1 MDQITLSVIY
11 GLIRGIPY
19 LINKYESKSKK
30 TLSIFPSELEKRGV
44 SAIEEYRQN
53 VGSKHFWFLL
63 SGGTRQLSG
72 FEKQTKKRVM
82 GFVKAGSMKT
92 DFARYR
98 LPGLPSIVMVLM
110 TAFFVVAGMPKSGR
124 SQDMEIKGQAEQRS
138 SVVAVPENFVL
149 IRGGEFTMGS
159 PIYEPERSAHE
170 VQHQVKVSDF
180 YMSKYEV
187 TQAEWE
193 SVIGANPF
201 DFKGK
206 IFSAEQ
212 VSWDDCQAFIK
223 ALNRKTGKKYRLPTE
238 AEWEYACRAGTTTPF
253 NTGGNLTTEQA
264 SFNGSYSYN
273 ENQRCKYTEKTIA
286 VDSFAPNAWGL
297 YNMHGNVSEWC
308 SDWYDENYY
317 AACKAKGF
325 VENPTGPA
333 SGECRVMRGGLRYGY
348 AKSCR
353 SAYRC
358 SSTSD
363 FRAYGVGLRLV
374 FVP

>member
-1 MDQITLSVIY
+1 VDQITLSVIY

-19 LINKYESKSKK
+19 LINEYESKSKK
-30 TLSIFPSELEKRGV
+30 NPSTSLSELEKTGV
-44 SAIEEYRQN
+44 STIEEYQQN

-63 SGGTRQLSG
+63 AGCTRRLSWV
-72 FEKQTKKRVM
+72 ENHAKKRVT
-82 GFVKAGSMKT
+82 GFAKAGCMKA
-92 DFARYR
+92 DFARHR
-98 LPGLPSIVMVLM
+98 LTGSSGIVMVLM
-110 TAFFVVAGMPKSGR
+110 ITFFIVAGMPKSGR
-124 SQDMEIKGQAEQRS
+124 SQDVGVKSQTERHS

-193 SVIGANPF
+193 SVTGANPF

-206 IFSAEQ
+206 TFPAEQ
-212 VSWDDCQAFIK
+212 VSWDDCQAFIQ
-223 ALNRKTGKKYRLPTE
+223 ALNRKTGKTYRLPTE

-264 SFNGSYSYN
+264 NFNGSYSYN
-273 ENQRCKYTEKTIA
+273 ENQRCDYSQKRVA
-286 VDSFAPNAWGL
+286 VDSFSPNAWGL

-308 SDWYDENYY
+308 SDFYDANYY
-317 AACKAKGF
+317 AACKAKGV
-325 VENPTGPA
+325 VENPSGPA
-333 SGECRVMRGGLRYGY
+333 SGEWRVIRGGFSYQY

-353 SAYRC
+353 SAYR
-358 SSTSD
+358 SGSTSD
-363 FRAYGVGLRLV
+363 FLAYGVGFRLV

>member
-1 MDQITLSVIY
+1 MMFYTAY
-11 GLIRGIPY
+11 Y
-19 LINKYESKSKK
+19 LINKYESKSEK
-30 TLSIFPSELEKRGV
+30 TSSISFSELEKRGV
-44 SAIEEYRQN
+44 LAIEEYQQHAS
-53 VGSKHFWFLL
+53 SKHFWFLL
-63 SGGTRQLSG
+63 AGGTRQLSG

-82 GFVKAGSMKT
+82 GFAKAGCMKA
-92 DFARYR
+92 DFARHR
-98 LPGLPSIVMVLM
+98 LTGSCGIVMMLM
-110 TAFFVVAGMPKSGR
+110 TAFFIVAGMPKSGR
-124 SQDMEIKGQAEQRS
+124 SQDMEIKGQAERSS
-138 SVVAVPENFVL
+138 SVVEVPENFVL

-159 PIYEPERSAHE
+159 PIYELGRSVDE

-193 SVIGANPF
+193 SVTGANPF

-206 IFSAEQ
+206 TFPAEQ
-212 VSWDDCQAFIK
+212 VSWDDCQAFIQ

-317 AACKAKGF
+317 AACKAKGV

>member
-1 MDQITLSVIY
+1 
-11 GLIRGIPY
+11 
-19 LINKYESKSKK
+19 
-30 TLSIFPSELEKRGV
+30 
-44 SAIEEYRQN
+44 
-53 VGSKHFWFLL
+53 
-63 SGGTRQLSG
+63 
-72 FEKQTKKRVM
+72 
-82 GFVKAGSMKT
+82 MKT
-92 DFARYR
+92 DFARHR
-98 LPGLPSIVMVLM
+98 LPGLRRIVMVLM
-110 TAFFVVAGMPKSGR
+110 TAFFIVTGMPKSGR
-124 SQDMEIKGQAEQRS
+124 SQDVGVKSQTERRS
-138 SVVAVPENFVL
+138 SVVDVPENFVL

-159 PIYEPERSAHE
+159 PIYESGRSAVE

-193 SVIGANPF
+193 SVTGTNPF

-206 IFSAEQ
+206 TFPAEQ
-212 VSWDDCQAFIK
+212 VSWDDCQAFIQ

-273 ENQRCKYTEKTIA
+273 ENKRCDYSQKPIA

-308 SDWYDENYY
+308 SDWYDANYY
-317 AACKAKGF
+317 AACKAKGV

-333 SGECRVMRGGLRYGY
+333 SGECRVMRGGLRYDY

-353 SAYRC
+353 SANR
-358 SSTSD
+358 SASTSD
-363 FRAYGVGLRLV
+363 FIAYGVGFRLV